1 MLIKQGM
8 KKNFVLWS
16 VTSWSLVDIY
26 QRSARPLTCQQISTR
41 IHSITSKNTAVKISY
56 IINFETVKTKQKNE
70 ETNDTRKK
78 SAQLTFRGTIM
89 EIGSHMPFVA

>member
-1 MLIKQGM
+1 M

-41 IHSITSKNTAVKISY
+41 IHSITSKNTKFFIITAVKISY